1 MGPLFCRAQPGT
13 RARPVRRG
21 CTAGYFRLPSQ
32 PRSSILSYSRLSS
45 LGSHWK
51 FDGSSKFDNFYA
63 PCDRQD
69 VAGSRARGRPRA
81 CGLGDLRTRAAT
93 VLLRP
98 QVLSRKNGAC
108 PTRAR
113 SKRRGSS
120 LQPSGLQPCP
130 HRLAMGRV
138 AAAGERRGRPAIGP
152 LAARFFPAPA
162 GQTTVRHPRC
172 PRSAPPLPRLI
183 NIPKP
188 VSLGSSA
195 FPVRAP
201 AAWASNRLLF

>member
-1 MGPLFCRAQPGT
+1 MGPLFSPAQPGK
-13 RARPVRRG
+13 
-21 CTAGYFRLPSQ
+21 RLLAPG
-32 PRSSILSYSRLSS
+32 RSRCSCSRLRPSAPRRRPAPTDSPRLCGWGLS
-45 LGSHWK
+45 LAEPATVIYSQLFSFIRIGSDWR
-51 FDGSSKFDNFYA
+51 FDGSSKVRHFYA
-63 PCDRQD
+63 PCDRQG

-93 VLLRP
+93 LLLRP

-130 HRLAMGRV
+130 HRLAVGRV
-138 AAAGERRGRPAIGP
+138 GAAGERRGRPAIGH

-162 GQTTVRHPRC
+162 GQTTVCHPRC

-183 NIPKP
+183 NIP
-188 VSLGSSA
+188 
-195 FPVRAP
+195 
-201 AAWASNRLLF
+201 